1 MNEFAPARRLRGIQK
16 SMIRQVFDRARP
28 GSINLGLGE
37 PDLPTP
43 DVIRRE
49 AARVVVEEQNGYT
62 THAGLPA
69 LRELV
74 AADYPQICA
83 TRDQVVITSG
93 SQEALYL
100 VLLTLV
106 DEGDEVLIPDPGFVA
121 YPTIVRM
128 AGGTPVTYRM
138 PAASGFAFDAEEF
151 RRALTPRTKVV
162 VCISPSNPTGRV
174 LSRGDLAAMTDALRG
189 TGVYVVSDEI
199 YRELYYAGERPA
211 SVSEFH
217 TERAIV
223 IGGLSKS
230 MSMTGWRL
238 GWLGGDADVVRSAL
252 VLHGYTTTCAS
263 TVSQKAALA
272 AWTTEAESARE
283 LFRQTFRAR
292 RDHLLELL
300 ASELNLRA
308 VAPDGAFYTMVDVS
322 AHGDSM
328 SVAEKFLEHGVIT
341 VPGAAFGPEGEGYL
355 RVSFCADLPV
365 ISEGVRRMKEA
376 LSKEKD

>member
-1 MNEFAPARRLRGIQK
+1 MSEFEPARRLRGIQK

-43 DVIRRE
+43 EVVRRE
-49 AARVVVEEQNGYT
+49 AARVVAEEQNGYT

-69 LRELV
+69 LRERV
-74 AADYPQICA
+74 ASDYPHLSL
-83 TRDQVVITSG
+83 TPEQVVVTAG

-100 VLLTLV
+100 ALLTLV

-121 YPTIVRM
+121 YPAIVRM
-128 AGGTPVTYRM
+128 AGGVPRFYRM
-138 PAASGFAFDAEEF
+138 PASRDFAFDADEF

-174 LSRGDLAAMTDALRG
+174 LSRAELASMGEALEG
-189 TGVYVVSDEI
+189 SGAYVVSDEI
-199 YRELYYAGERPA
+199 YRELYFTKERP
-211 SVSEFH
+211 SSISEFRP
-217 TERAIV
+217 ERTLV

-238 GWLGGDADVVRSAL
+238 GWLCGDADVVRSAL

-263 TVSQKAALA
+263 TVSQKAGLA
-272 AWTTEAESARE
+272 AWTNEAAEARAGA
-283 LFRQTFRAR
+283 RRTFLER
-292 RDHLLELL
+292 RDHLLGLLSTEL
-300 ASELNLRA
+300 SLRA
-308 VAPDGAFYTMVDVS
+308 AEPEGAFYAMADVS
-322 AHGDSM
+322 THGDSM
-328 SVAEKFLEHGVIT
+328 TVAERLLEHGVIT

-355 RVSFCADLPV
+355 RVSFCADLP
-365 ISEGVRRMKEA
+365 ILSEGVRRMKEA
-376 LSKEKD
+376 LKR